1 MNQPNYPYGYPYYNP
16 YGYAYPQQMP
26 VQPAAPQPSAYRQAN
41 GRTHLLTGMVAGAA
55 IAYLLT
61 NRQVQQG
68 ISTTASKAWGTVRGE
83 VEELKER
90 LADLQAE
97 LDYYQNKEQDAE

>member
-1 MNQPNYPYGYPYYNP
+1 MASATSPYF
-16 YGYAYPQQMP
+16 YAYRLPNGQVAYAPYP
-26 VQPAAPQPSAYRQAN
+26 VTAQNAPYRQEN
-41 GRTHLLTGMVAGAA
+41 GPTHFVTGVVTGVALT
-55 IAYLLT
+55 YLLT

-68 ISTTASKAWGTVRGE
+68 LSATAKKAWGTVRGE

-97 LDYYQNKEQDAE
+97 LDYYRQQEQDSQ

>member
-1 MNQPNYPYGYPYYNP
+1 MKQPYYPYGYPYYYP
-16 YGYAYPQQMP
+16 YPQGYANPQQP
-26 VQPAAPQPSAYRQAN
+26 VAPAARPAYRQAN
-41 GRTHLLTGMVAGAA
+41 SRTHLITGLVAGAA
-55 IAYLLT
+55 ITCLLT

-68 ISTTASKAWGTVRGE
+68 ISATASKAWGTVRGE

-97 LDYYQNKEQDAE
+97 LDYYQSKEQDAE

>member
-26 VQPAAPQPSAYRQAN
+26 AQPAAPQTSAYRQAN

>member
-1 MNQPNYPYGYPYYNP
+1 MTPPNMPYV
-16 YGYAYPQQMP
+16 YAYRLPNGQVAYASYPQASS
-26 VQPAAPQPSAYRQAN
+26 PAPYRQAN
-41 GRTHLLTGMVAGAA
+41 SKTHFVTGVVAGAA

-61 NRQVQQG
+61 NPQVQQG
-68 ISTTASKAWGTVRGE
+68 LSTTAKKAWGTVRGE

-97 LDYYQNKEQDAE
+97 LDYYRQQENDAS